1 MSEILKLEAKS
12 RNKFGTGA
20 ARALRREGRVP
31 AVIYGAKKIPVS
43 ISLEEKE
50 ITKYYRKP
58 AFISQLISLTIDS
71 KQYKVL
77 PKAVEL
83 HPVTDIVR
91 HVDFVF
97 LEDKT
102 QKMEVPVVYEGKERA
117 LGVKRGGYF
126 NIVKRRV
133 ALLCDVNNIPKNV
146 TIDVTNMQ
154 IATSLKSSKVKLP
167 GGCIFSTKKEFVL
180 ATIIGRRG
188 AKTEAERESEQS
200 AEVAK

>member
-1 MSEILKLEAKS
+1 MNEILELAAIARE
-12 RNKFGTGA
+12 NFGTGA
-20 ARALRREGRVP
+20 ARALRNEGRVP
-31 AVIYGAKKIPVS
+31 AIIYGVNKTPVA

-58 AFISQLISLTIDS
+58 AFISQLINLTVGD
-71 KQYKVL
+71 KKYTVL

-97 LEDKT
+97 LEKKK
-102 QKMEVPVVYEGKERA
+102 QKMQVPVVYEGKEKA

-126 NIVKRRV
+126 NIVKRSIPV
-133 ALLCDVNNIPKNV
+133 ICDVNNIPRTIN
-146 TIDVTNMQ
+146 IDVTNMP
-154 IATSLKSSKVKLP
+154 IATSIKSSQVKLP
-167 GGCIFSTKKEFVL
+167 EGCSFVSKKEFVL

-188 AKTEAERESEQS
+188 TKAGAEEEAGAEAAK
-200 AEVAK
+200 

>member
-1 MSEILKLEAKS
+1 MSEILELEAKS
-12 RNKFGTGA
+12 RNEFGTGA

-31 AVIYGAKKIPVS
+31 AIIYGAKKIPVS

-58 AFISQLISLTIDS
+58 AFISQLISLKIDG

-133 ALLCDVNNIPKNV
+133 TLLCDVNNIPRNV
-146 TIDVTNMQ
+146 TIDVTNMP

-167 GGCIFSTKKEFVL
+167 EGCSFTTKKEFVL

-188 AKTEAERESEQS
+188 AKTEAESEQP
-200 AEVAK
+200 AEAAK

>member
-1 MSEILKLEAKS
+1 MSEILELEAES
-12 RNKFGTGA
+12 RTEFGTGA
-20 ARALRREGRVP
+20 ARALRRAGRVP
-31 AVIYGAKKIPVS
+31 AIIYGAGKTPVS

-58 AFISQLISLTIDS
+58 AFISQLINLTID
-71 KQYKVL
+71 KKKYKVL

-97 LEDKT
+97 LEEKT

-126 NIVKRRV
+126 NIVTRRV
-133 ALLCDVNNIPKNV
+133 TLLCDVNNIPRNV
-146 TIDVTNMQ
+146 TIDVTNMPM
-154 IATSLKSSKVKLP
+154 ATSLKSSKIELP
-167 GGCIFSTKKEFVL
+167 KGCSFVTKKEFVL

-188 AKTEAERESEQS
+188 AKTEAEGEQQV
-200 AEVAK
+200 AEAGK